1 MPEDLYILFNFF
13 PTSAMPSAVLFLRIG
28 ISVRSSTKGWRVLV
42 VQELLPSG
50 NVRTTASALWKRGKK
65 EGEYDMKAR
74 DVMNKRVTAATPRAI
89 GRDLALQ
96 LLSGMY
102 SGLPVVDAKGAVVGV
117 VTEFDL
123 LNAVRAGKDLQTVK
137 AQEIMGQP
145 PVCVE
150 EDESLESVI
159 AKMTTH
165 HIIRVPVVRDGKLVG
180 VIARA
185 DILSRL
191 IEPEFV
197 TVFGG
202 Q

>member
-1 MPEDLYILFNFF
+1 
-13 PTSAMPSAVLFLRIG
+13 
-28 ISVRSSTKGWRVLV
+28 
-42 VQELLPSG
+42 
-50 NVRTTASALWKRGKK
+50 
-65 EGEYDMKAR
+65 MKAR
-74 DVMNKRVTAATPRAI
+74 DVMNRRVTAATPHAI

-102 SGLPVVDAKGAVVGV
+102 SGLPVVDAQGTVIGV

-123 LNAVRAGKDLQTVK
+123 LNAVREGKDLQTVK
-137 AQEIMGQP
+137 AAEIMGRP

-150 EDESLESVI
+150 EDETIDAVI

-165 HIIRVPVVRDGKLVG
+165 HIIRVPVVRGGKLVG

-185 DILSRL
+185 DILSRM

>member
-1 MPEDLYILFNFF
+1 
-13 PTSAMPSAVLFLRIG
+13 
-28 ISVRSSTKGWRVLV
+28 
-42 VQELLPSG
+42 
-50 NVRTTASALWKRGKK
+50 
-65 EGEYDMKAR
+65 MKAQ
-74 DVMNKRVTAATPRAI
+74 DVMNRRVTAATTHAI

-102 SGLPVVDAKGAVVGV
+102 SGLPVVDAHGTVIGV

-123 LNAVRAGKDLQTVK
+123 LKAVQDGKDLQTVK
-137 AQEIMGQP
+137 AQEIMGRP

-150 EDESLESVI
+150 EDEAIDAVI

-165 HIIRVPVVRDGKLVG
+165 NIIRVPVMRGGKLVG

-185 DILSRL
+185 DILSRM

-197 TVFGG
+197 SVFGG

>member
-1 MPEDLYILFNFF
+1 
-13 PTSAMPSAVLFLRIG
+13 
-28 ISVRSSTKGWRVLV
+28 
-42 VQELLPSG
+42 
-50 NVRTTASALWKRGKK
+50 
-65 EGEYDMKAR
+65 
-74 DVMNKRVTAATPRAI
+74 MNRRVTAATPHAI

-102 SGLPVVDAKGAVVGV
+102 SGLPVVDAQGTVIGV

-123 LNAVRAGKDLQTVK
+123 LNAVREGKDLQTVK
-137 AQEIMGQP
+137 AAEIMGRP

-150 EDESLESVI
+150 EDEAIEAVI
-159 AKMTTH
+159 AKMTDH
-165 HIIRVPVVRDGKLVG
+165 HIIRVPVVRGGKLVG

-185 DILSRL
+185 DILSRM

>member
-1 MPEDLYILFNFF
+1 MKAISHPVRPEPVEGLRTSSPWSGEVEGQFHCTKKRRVGGLF
-13 PTSAMPSAVLFLRIG
+13 
-28 ISVRSSTKGWRVLV
+28 
-42 VQELLPSG
+42 
-50 NVRTTASALWKRGKK
+50 
-65 EGEYDMKAR
+65 MKAR
-74 DVMNKRVTAATPRAI
+74 EVMNRRVTAATPRAI

-96 LLSGMY
+96 FLSGMY
-102 SGLPVVDAKGAVVGV
+102 SGLPVVDANGTVIGV

-123 LNAVRAGKDLQTVK
+123 LKAMQEGKDRQTVK
-137 AQEIMGQP
+137 AEEIMGRP

-150 EDESLESVI
+150 EDDSIEAVI

-165 HIIRVPVVRDGKLVG
+165 NIIRVPVVRGGKLVG

-185 DILSRL
+185 DILSRM

>member
-1 MPEDLYILFNFF
+1 M
-13 PTSAMPSAVLFLRIG
+13 T
-28 ISVRSSTKGWRVLV
+28 
-42 VQELLPSG
+42 
-50 NVRTTASALWKRGKK
+50 
-65 EGEYDMKAR
+65 AR

-102 SGLPVVDAKGAVVGV
+102 SGLPVVDATGKVIGV

-123 LNAVRAGKDLQTVK
+123 LKAVQDGKDMQTVRAE
-137 AQEIMGQP
+137 EIMGRP

-150 EDESLESVI
+150 EDEPLDAVI

-165 HIIRVPVVRDGKLVG
+165 HIIRVPVVRNGKLVG

-191 IEPEFV
+191 LEPEFV

-202 Q
+202 SEDPQT

>member
-1 MPEDLYILFNFF
+1 
-13 PTSAMPSAVLFLRIG
+13 
-28 ISVRSSTKGWRVLV
+28 
-42 VQELLPSG
+42 
-50 NVRTTASALWKRGKK
+50 
-65 EGEYDMKAR
+65 MKAR
-74 DVMNKRVTAATPRAI
+74 DVMNRRVTAATPRAI

-102 SGLPVVDAKGAVVGV
+102 SGLPVVDAQETVIGV

-123 LNAVRAGKDLQTVK
+123 LEAVREGKDLQTVK
-137 AQEIMGQP
+137 AEEIMGRP

-150 EDESLESVI
+150 EEEEIDAVI

-165 HIIRVPVVRDGKLVG
+165 NIIRVPVVRQGKLVG

-185 DILSRL
+185 DLLNRL

-197 TVFGG
+197 TVYSGE
-202 Q
+202 